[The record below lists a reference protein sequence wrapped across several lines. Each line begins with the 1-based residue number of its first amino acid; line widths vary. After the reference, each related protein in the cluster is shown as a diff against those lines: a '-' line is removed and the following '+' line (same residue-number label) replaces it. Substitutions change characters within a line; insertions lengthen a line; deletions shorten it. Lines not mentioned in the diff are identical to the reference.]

1 MNYNFI
7 EDKILGLVS
16 SPNHLNLQ
24 YIRASPTFKK
34 QPIIIIYHLEKY
46 GLSKKQICITF
57 K

>member
-7 EDKILGLVS
+7 EDTILGLVS

-24 YIRASPTFKK
+24 YIRATPTFKK
-34 QPIIIIYHLEKY
+34 QPIIIRYHWEKY